1 MAQFTIGEVESLTGI
16 KTHIL
21 RYWEEIIPSL
31 SPKKNIGGRRV
42 YSVRD
47 VQIIM
52 RLKYLIQEKKFT
64 IEGARN
70 FLIEEA
76 GKASDAGSI
85 SGSLM
90 QQINELRGELIELYR
105 GIRKNNEP

>member
-76 GKASDAGSI
+76 GKASDAGNI

-105 GIRKNNEP
+105 DIRKNSET